1 MDGRMTK
8 PPATARKNAR
18 PPTPE
23 KPRGRGARSVA
34 EMLPDIGGAA
44 FRRFGFVQS
53 SVVSRWAEIVG
64 ARFADVTAPEMIRF
78 PTGKR
83 RDGTLVLTVESA
95 FGPMI
100 QHVVPV
106 IVERVNRFFGYPA
119 VARVTIRAGALPK
132 PEPRRA
138 PPSLKPVSAE
148 IGDSLR
154 AIADPELRDCLA
166 ALAAAVAA
174 SEARS
179 IPIQGKIS

>member
-1 MDGRMTK
+1 MTK
-8 PPATARKNAR
+8 PPVRKNAR
-18 PPTPE
+18 PPAEE

-78 PTGKR
+78 PAGKR
-83 RDGTLVLTVESA
+83 RDGNLVLAVESA

-119 VARVTIRAGALPK
+119 VARVTIRAGTLPK
-132 PEPRRA
+132 AEPRRLA
-138 PPSLKPVSAE
+138 PPLQPVSKE

-154 AIADPELRDCLA
+154 EIADPELRDCLA